1 MLQDIIDTTKNFVNR
16 EKELE
21 ELKKTLDAFQKQK
34 PRHLAITGAR
44 RVGKTYLL
52 YKYIQKSI
60 SPAIVPV
67 YIDVLYKRN
76 WSDVC
81 DEIIESLM
89 ENYTYCTNKKLRVE
103 RFNTWFTG
111 TLQDIIRRLTTIEL
125 EMGTATGAYL
135 KLRASIKE
143 RPDDE
148 IELVQTT
155 MKAIEEFAEKKNISI
170 VMILDEFQHIEKFNH
185 MTETLAAMRNTI
197 QFQKRVQYIFSGSST
212 TFINKIFAA
221 STSAFWRQVEI
232 YKLPPFTIEATM
244 KLAKSWDINLDKEEG
259 TVLTVV
265 TKGIPDYIVKTLLGL
280 STRKKPTKEEI
291 QKSFQQIVDR
301 ESLLFSDIFE
311 RLPSLQQQVMIL
323 LAEGKTQYKQLEQ
336 EIGKKVG
343 GILNQMV
350 NAQLIERT
358 EKGQYDIFDPV
369 FKESV
374 KNRIHSG

>member
-1 MLQDIIDTTKNFVNR
+1 MLHDILAIADNFVNR
-16 EKELE
+16 EKELD
-21 ELKKTLDAFQKQK
+21 ELKKTLAAFQKQK

-44 RVGKTYLL
+44 RLGKTYLL
-52 YKYIQKSI
+52 YKYIQESI
-60 SPAIVPV
+60 SPTIVPV

-89 ENYTYCTNKKLRVE
+89 ENYTYCTKKKLRVE

-111 TLQDIIRRLTTIEL
+111 TLQDIIKRLTTIEV

-143 RPDDE
+143 RPEDE

-155 MKAIEEFAEKKNISI
+155 MKAIEEFAEKKNIYI
-170 VMILDEFQHIEKFNH
+170 VMILDEFQHIEKFNY
-185 MTETLAAMRNTI
+185 MNETLAAMRSSI

-221 STSAFWRQVEI
+221 ATSAFWRQVEI
-232 YKLPPFTIEATM
+232 FKLPPFIPEGTI
-244 KLAKSWDINLDKEEG
+244 KLAKSYDITLDTETG
-259 TVLTVV
+259 TVLTTV

-291 QKSFQQIVDR
+291 QRSFQQIVNR
-301 ESLLFSDIFE
+301 ESLLFSDVFE
-311 RLPSLQQQVMIL
+311 RLPSLQQQVVIL
-323 LAEGKTQYKQLEQ
+323 LAEGKTQYKQLEG

-343 GILNQMV
+343 GILNQMM

>member
-1 MLQDIIDTTKNFVNR
+1 MLQEIIKITNNFVNR
-16 EKELE
+16 EKELNK
-21 ELKKTLDAFQKQK
+21 LKTTLAAFQKQK
-34 PRHLAITGAR
+34 PRHLVIAGAR
-44 RVGKTYLL
+44 RLGKTYLL
-52 YKYIQKSI
+52 YKHIQDSI
-60 SPAIVPV
+60 SPTIVPV

-81 DEIIESLM
+81 DDIIESLM
-89 ENYTYCTNKKLRVE
+89 ENYTFCTKKKLRVE

-111 TLQDIIRRLTTIEL
+111 TLQDIIKRLTTIEV
-125 EMGTATGAYL
+125 EMGTATGTYL

-143 RPDDE
+143 KPDDE

-155 MKAIEEFAEKKNISI
+155 MNAVEEFAEKKNICI
-170 VMILDEFQHIEKFNH
+170 IIILDEFQHIEKFNH
-185 MTETLAAMRNTI
+185 MTETLAAMRSTI
-197 QFQKRVQYIFSGSST
+197 QFQKQVQYIFSGSST
-212 TFINKIFAA
+212 TFINKIFVT

-232 YKLPPFTIEATM
+232 YKLAPFTLEATM
-244 KLAKSWDINLDKEEG
+244 KLARSYNITLDKEG
-259 TVLTVV
+259 GVILTTI
-265 TKGIPDYIVKTLLGL
+265 TKGIPDYIVKTLLEL
-280 STRKKPTKEEI
+280 PTRKKPLKDDI
-291 QKSFQQIVDR
+291 PRSFQQTVDR

-311 RLPSLQQQVMIL
+311 HLPSLQQQVMIL

-358 EKGQYDIFDPV
+358 EKGRYDIFDPV

-374 KNRIHSG
+374 KNRLSL

>member
-1 MLQDIIDTTKNFVNR
+1 MLQEIIKITNNFANR
-16 EKELE
+16 EKELN
-21 ELKKTLDAFQKQK
+21 ELKTTLAAFQKQK
-34 PRHLAITGAR
+34 PRHLVIAGAR
-44 RVGKTYLL
+44 RLGKTYLL
-52 YKYIQKSI
+52 YKHIQESI
-60 SPAIVPV
+60 SPTIVPV

-81 DEIIESLM
+81 DDIIESLM
-89 ENYTYCTNKKLRVE
+89 ENYTFCTKKKLRVE

-111 TLQDIIRRLTTIEL
+111 TLQDIIKRLTTIEV

-143 RPDDE
+143 KPDDE

-155 MKAIEEFAEKKNISI
+155 MNAVEEFAEKKNICI
-170 VMILDEFQHIEKFNH
+170 IIILDEFQHIEKFNH
-185 MTETLAAMRNTI
+185 MTETLAAMRSTI
-197 QFQKRVQYIFSGSST
+197 QFQKQVQYIFSGSST
-212 TFINKIFAA
+212 TFINKIFVA

-232 YKLPPFTIEATM
+232 YKLAPFTLEATM
-244 KLAKSWDINLDKEEG
+244 KLARSYNITLDKEG
-259 TVLTVV
+259 GAILTTI
-265 TKGIPDYIVKTLLGL
+265 TKGIPDYIVKTLLEL
-280 STRKKPTKEEI
+280 PTRKKPLKEDI
-291 QKSFQQIVDR
+291 PRSFQKTVDR

-311 RLPSLQQQVMIL
+311 HLPSLQQQVMIL

-350 NAQLIERT
+350 NAQVIERT
-358 EKGQYDIFDPV
+358 EKGRYDIFDPV

-374 KNRIHSG
+374 KNRLSL